1 MRIQYRL
8 PKINFGVIHR
18 IFKCFGGHLPKH
30 KHRII
35 LASISMLGMAAL
47 TLMGPWPIKVVF
59 DYILL
64 PSSATSNISF
74 LSPLADWDPSLLL
87 GAVALTVLA
96 MAVVRGILNYSYSV
110 HSKIVGHRLVA
121 DIRMQLFSHV
131 QRLPLSF
138 HDYRESGELMT
149 RMTGDISLVQNLLVS
164 TVIVLVSQIVLLIS
178 IISIMFVL
186 NWELA
191 LISVALIPFFAMAAF
206 RFSVRIKSSA
216 KRQREMYGKII
227 ASIQESFA
235 GISQVKS
242 FAQEKQ
248 REKLIGKSVSRDV
261 KANVKTTKLTAN
273 YARIVE
279 IITAL
284 GTGLVLW
291 LGVQKVLTGQIS
303 AGDLLIFLAYLRGI
317 YRPLKDIAKLSTRI
331 AKGSV
336 RGEKLV
342 ELLEMKPEDEESQ
355 EGISA
360 KGIVGEIQFDRVN
373 FSYISGS
380 SVLQD
385 FSCKIPSQ
393 KTSVIIGPTG
403 AGKSTIAKLII
414 RLYEPQGGAI
424 SLDGRDL
431 NDYRI
436 RSLRKNITPLTQ
448 ETFLFRMS
456 VADNIGFGKRRA
468 TREEIEQAAKMV
480 GADEFIK
487 QLPKG
492 YDTLVGEGGATLS
505 GGQRQRIS
513 FARAALR
520 QAPIMIFDEPA
531 TGLDVHAEK
540 EAKEVLRKLHSQKT
554 LIIITHRLHF
564 LDLAD
569 WVIFIKNGQ
578 LCDEGNPRELM
589 QRDEE
594 FKEFVAKGKDKTE
607 LAEGFVGQSY

>member
-8 PKINFGVIHR
+8 PKIEFGVIHR

-30 KHRII
+30 KYRII

-47 TLMGPWPIKVVF
+47 TLLGPWPIKVVF

-64 PSSATSNISF
+64 PTSATSNISF

-87 GAVALTVLA
+87 GAVALIVLI
-96 MAVVRGILNYSYSV
+96 MAVIKGMLNYSYSV
-110 HSKIVGHRLVA
+110 NSKIVGHRLVA

-164 TVIVLVSQIVLLIS
+164 TVIVLVSQFVLLIS

-216 KRQREMYGKII
+216 KRQREMYGRII

-284 GTGLVLW
+284 GTALVLW
-291 LGVQKVLTGQIS
+291 LGVQKVLAGQIS
-303 AGDLLIFLAYLRGI
+303 AGDLLIFLSYLRGI

-360 KGIVGEIQFDRVN
+360 KGIVGDIRFEKVN
-373 FSYISGS
+373 FSYIAGS
-380 SVLQD
+380 SVLQN
-385 FSCKIPSQ
+385 FTCKIPSL
-393 KTSVIIGPTG
+393 KTSLVIGPTG
-403 AGKSTIAKLII
+403 AGKSTIAKLLL
-414 RLYEPQGGAI
+414 RLYEPQDGAI
-424 SLDGRDL
+424 FLDGRDL
-431 NDYRI
+431 KDYRI

-448 ETFLFRMS
+448 ETFLFRMT

-468 TREEIEQAAKMV
+468 TREEIEQAAKLV

-564 LDLAD
+564 LELAD
-569 WVIFIKNGQ
+569 WVIFVKNGR
-578 LCDEGNPRELM
+578 LCDEGDPRELI
-589 QRDEE
+589 QKSEG
-594 FKEFVAKGKDKTE
+594 FKEFVVKGKDKSE
-607 LAEGFVGQSY
+607 LAKEFV